1 MSTGLRTAVATE
13 YKLNKEETAYDDDIV
28 DGFRLAYNST
38 RFRLAYNSTRWGN
51 SK

>member
-13 YKLNKEETAYDDDIV
+13 YKLNKEETAYDDIV
-28 DGFRLAYNST
+28 DA
-38 RFRLAYNSTRWGN
+38 FRLAYNSTRWGN